1 MKRLSVFFSSR
12 KSWTLPYIIFSAIF
26 VVIPLLLIVVY
37 AFTDDS
43 GHLTLENFAKFF
55 QHHEAIN
62 TFVYSIGIAIITTI
76 VCILLGY
83 PAAWILS
90 NAKLNRSKTMV
101 VLFILPMWVNILVR
115 TLATVALF
123 DFFSVPLGEGALIFG
138 MVYNFIPF
146 MIYPIYNTLQKMD
159 HSYIEA
165 AQDLGANPVQVFFKA
180 VLPLSM
186 PGVMSGIMM
195 VFMPTI
201 STFAI
206 AELLTMNNIKLF
218 GTTIQ
223 ENINNSMWNYGAA
236 LSLIMLLLIAATSLF
251 STDDKDNTN
260 EGGGLCKEDFR
271 SDLFVDSAFAALFAY
286 RDYNDL
292 LFYRGKSAGQLDRI
306 LHKTVFVTVHYRHSP
321 FADECADQY
330 RDHCFD
336 CSYGFH
342 PAGEYHCYRHLQP
355 EGTFAEGHQL
365 CEQHSYPEWGYYY
378 RYFTVSVVCVAGD
391 IAGIYDRCTG
401 THHFLYSLCG
411 TQRVAPSQADES

>member
-165 AQDLGANPVQVFFKA
+165 AQDLGANPVQ
-180 VLPLSM
+180 LSM

-260 EGGGLCKEDFR
+260 EGGGL
-271 SDLFVDSAFAALFAY
+271 
-286 RDYNDL
+286 
-292 LFYRGKSAGQLDRI
+292 
-306 LHKTVFVTVHYRHSP
+306 
-321 FADECADQY
+321 
-330 RDHCFD
+330 
-336 CSYGFH
+336 
-342 PAGEYHCYRHLQP
+342 
-355 EGTFAEGHQL
+355 
-365 CEQHSYPEWGYYY
+365 W
-378 RYFTVSVVCVAGD
+378 
-391 IAGIYDRCTG
+391 
-401 THHFLYSLCG
+401 
-411 TQRVAPSQADES
+411 